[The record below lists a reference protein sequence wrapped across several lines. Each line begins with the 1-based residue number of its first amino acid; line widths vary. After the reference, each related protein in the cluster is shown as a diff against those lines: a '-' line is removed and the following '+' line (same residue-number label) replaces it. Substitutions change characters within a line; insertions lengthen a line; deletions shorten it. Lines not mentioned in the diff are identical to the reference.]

1 MPLMSHRA
9 LTDPRLGDSMLV
21 LSGLTVIFLLQS
33 AYALGLYY
41 TKYPKTSFYT
51 GLSWITGLP
60 LVFYFL

>member
-41 TKYPKTSFYT
+41 TKYPK
-51 GLSWITGLP
+51 I
-60 LVFYFL
+60 